1 MMVTSFLL
9 YISVM
14 VFTPGPNNVMSM
26 TLASQFGYIRTL
38 RFILGIAVGFF
49 VLMLLCGYF
58 NLAIFRLIPKIKR
71 TMTILGSLYM
81 LYLAFKIMKT
91 NSKREKRSQDGLNS
105 FFFGFVLQFLNPK
118 GILFG
123 ITVFSS
129 YIAPYYKSSSSI
141 VLFSFILALFG
152 FIAPSCWAVF
162 GALFQKFL
170 SKYESP
176 FNLTMGLLLICSAI
190 SIYF

>member
-1 MMVTSFLL
+1 
-9 YISVM
+9 
-14 VFTPGPNNVMSM
+14 MSM

-105 FFFGFVLQFLNPK
+105 FFFRV
-118 GILFG
+118 
-123 ITVFSS
+123 
-129 YIAPYYKSSSSI
+129 
-141 VLFSFILALFG
+141 
-152 FIAPSCWAVF
+152 
-162 GALFQKFL
+162 
-170 SKYESP
+170 
-176 FNLTMGLLLICSAI
+176 CSAI
-190 SIYF
+190 SQSERNFVRYHGFFLVYCSVLQVEFEYCFVFVYFGFVRIYRSLMLGRLRRPVSEIFVQIRKSIQSDDGFAFDLQRDIDLLLTNITLLQLPKIQEACCPR